1 MMQSSNPVPHAS
13 QTTALAKLA
22 ALKRLSITD
31 LKERWRS
38 LMGSEAPNNSRSY
51 LEHRLGYRIQELE
64 RGGLDKRVAK
74 LLDAM
79 ADEIE
84 GKPVRVAMIL
94 DSRTPVAGTRLV
106 REWNG
111 TEHTVTVMRDGF
123 EWQGR
128 TYKSLSAIAR
138 SVTGTRWNG
147 YRFFGLRESRR
158 GGR

>member
-1 MMQSSNPVPHAS
+1 MRSSNLAPHVAP
-13 QTTALAKLA
+13 TTPLAQLA
-22 ALKRLSITD
+22 ALKRLSIVE

-38 LMGSEAPNNSRSY
+38 LMGSEAPNNSRSF

-64 RGGLDKRVAK
+64 HGGLIKPVAK
-74 LLDAM
+74 LLDAL

-84 GKPVRVAMIL
+84 GKPVRVAMIV
-94 DSRTPVAGTRLV
+94 DGRTPVAGTKLI
-106 REWNG
+106 REWEG

-128 TYKSLSAIAR
+128 NYKSLSAIAR
-138 SVTGTRWNG
+138 AITGTRWNG